1 MELGAHSAKSLE
13 VPKLLQ
19 ASFHGHCHPTQDMV
33 QGRNPPRVLGS
44 VLVANVPPER
54 GHSLPYLSLRGRTS
68 LKKNFALLLYQMDFN
83 LQCKQITA
91 EGSRDGTDLNS
102 DRADQILAQP
112 LTGSMTSA
120 N

>member
-1 MELGAHSAKSLE
+1 MELGANSAKSCE

-19 ASFHGHCHPTQDMV
+19 ASLHSHCHPTQDML
-33 QGRNPPRVLGS
+33 QERNPPRALGS

-54 GHSLPYLSLRGRTS
+54 GHSLPYLSLRGGTS

-83 LQCKQITA
+83 LQCKQIPA
-91 EGSRDGTDLNS
+91 EGCRDGTDLNS
-102 DRADQILAQP
+102 DKAVQILAQP
-112 LTGSMTSA
+112 LPGSMTSA